1 MFKLKTGKRLS
12 ENLFVWPTS
21 APLIEEDGVQ
31 ETGEGAPTRLFY
43 EPGLWAMGAA
53 VAAGLAGQVP
63 TALLTGEYT
72 SSGSSQH
79 TIGLWPEE
87 EAIILI
93 LNIFLISPKIMNR
106 CRYVMLKG
114 GYIPLKLL
122 LYMSLQFSVWGTNEL
137 KSKSREDSI
146 QTLSVLILLLFW
158 VWFQYRAKYTGV
170 CMLRG
175 ELRWMGMPQ
184 SAKILSVRPG
194 RPS

>member
-31 ETGEGAPTRLFY
+31 ETGVGAPTRLFY

-53 VAAGLAGQVP
+53 AAAGLAGQVP

-87 EAIILI
+87 EAIIL
-93 LNIFLISPKIMNR
+93 NIFLISPKIMNR

-114 GYIPLKLL
+114 GYIALKLL
-122 LYMSLQFSVWGTNEL
+122 LYEFAIFCLGN
-137 KSKSREDSI
+137 
-146 QTLSVLILLLFW
+146 
-158 VWFQYRAKYTGV
+158 
-170 CMLRG
+170 
-175 ELRWMGMPQ
+175 
-184 SAKILSVRPG
+184 
-194 RPS
+194 